1 MDECIEKEGVLNI
14 VTENNMGEDILLH
27 ITIIKP
33 RRDMT
38 YHELG
43 LHVWN
48 WPYLCVHQ
56 IHEGSIFEHMPIRE
70 MDQIRA
76 INDIDCSKMREREF
90 ATVVVEELGM
100 ELTIT
105 LVRRK
110 HRYTGSFK

>member
-14 VTENNMGEDILLH
+14 VTENNMGGDILLH

-43 LHVWN
+43 LLVWN

-56 IHEGSIFEHMPIRE
+56 INEGSIFEHTPIRE

-76 INDIDCSKMREREF
+76 INDIDCSKMRG
-90 ATVVVEELGM
+90 VGGGVDDDYVGEE
-100 ELTIT
+100 EASVYWFVQ
-105 LVRRK
+105 VRL
-110 HRYTGSFK
+110 